1 MLAAVAH
8 GCLWTAIVPGNR
20 SVEVLVGAGDLMT
33 NCPKFEPQLT
43 KAQPSHSTATHWLA
57 RPVAHLRCLP
67 RSAAAEVL
75 RGKFR
80 AGKLL
85 YFRQMAS
92 ITLSLPD
99 DLASQIRAQQQQLP
113 RILELGLRELNAGGQ
128 SGFDGAADV
137 LELFAALP
145 APEEILKL
153 RPSTRLSAR
162 VAELVEKS
170 RAGEMTPLD
179 EEEWER
185 YEYLE
190 HLVRMAKA
198 AAQLKLAPSAG
209 DA

>member
-1 MLAAVAH
+1 
-8 GCLWTAIVPGNR
+8 
-20 SVEVLVGAGDLMT
+20 
-33 NCPKFEPQLT
+33 
-43 KAQPSHSTATHWLA
+43 
-57 RPVAHLRCLP
+57 
-67 RSAAAEVL
+67 
-75 RGKFR
+75 
-80 AGKLL
+80 
-85 YFRQMAS
+85 MAS

-113 RILELGLRELNAGGQ
+113 RILELGLRELNASGQ
-128 SGFDGAADV
+128 SGFDGAAEV
-137 LELFAALP
+137 LELLATLP
-145 APEEILKL
+145 TPEAILTL

-162 VAELVEKS
+162 VSELIEKS

-185 YEYLE
+185 YEYLG